1 MAGTEQM
8 EEFKFPDEK
17 DTEIELKT
25 PENELEI
32 VVEDDTPPEDR
43 DRTPLE
49 TPPDEPTEEELKAYS
64 KDAQTRIKHFTKGY
78 HDERRAR
85 EAAARERDE
94 AVRVA
99 QALVEENKKLK
110 GSLSE
115 GQNALVEQ
123 TKTALLA
130 DVEAA
135 RKELR
140 DAHESFDPDKITEAQ
155 EKLLEAKIK
164 LDRVNNFQPKTGQE
178 EKSGTTLQQPPETK
192 VVRPEPDQKA
202 LAWNQRN
209 QWFGKD
215 LEMSALAMGLHQKLV
230 AEGVDPRSDDYYDRI
245 ERGVRSRFPEKFE
258 DNQAPSRTVNK
269 SPVAPASRSTAPKKI
284 TLTKTQVALANKLGV
299 PLQEYA
305 RQVALEMRN
314 QNA

>member
-1 MAGTEQM
+1 MDVERM
-8 EEFKFPDEK
+8 EEFKFPDEQN
-17 DTEIELKT
+17 TEIELKE
-25 PENELEI
+25 PQQELEV
-32 VVEDDTPPEDR
+32 VVEDDTPAEDR
-43 DRTPLE
+43 DRKPLE
-49 TPPDEPTEEELKAYS
+49 VAPEEPTEEELKAYS
-64 KDAQTRIKHFTKGY
+64 KDAQSRIKHFTKGY
-78 HDERRAR
+78 HDERRAK
-85 EAAARERDE
+85 ESAARERDE

-99 QALVEENKKLK
+99 QALIEENKKLK
-110 GSLSE
+110 GSLNE
-115 GQNALVEQ
+115 GHTALVEQ
-123 TKTALLA
+123 TKTALQA
-130 DVEAA
+130 DLEAA

-164 LDRVNNFQPKTGQE
+164 LDRVNNFTPRAGQD
-178 EKSGTTLQQPPETK
+178 EKPGTTLQQPPETK

-230 AEGVDPRSDDYYDRI
+230 AEGVDPRSDNYYERI
-245 ERGVRSRFPEKFE
+245 EQGVRSRFPEKFE
-258 DNQAPSRTVNK
+258 DQAPSRTVNK

-314 QNA
+314 QNV